1 MSYTKSVYSKIP
13 KSRLRVT
20 SSALVNIGSAFLL
33 SPFTTRDPSVLTGSA
48 IVAIL
53 CFRIAEDI
61 EETLDNL

>member
-1 MSYTKSVYSKIP
+1 MYSKIP
-13 KSRLRVT
+13 KSRLQVI
-20 SSALVNIGSAFLL
+20 SSALVNLGVAFLL
-33 SPFTTRDPSVLTGSA
+33 SPFTTRDLSVLTGSV